1 MATSVLVRRGLM
13 ALNPARSTVTRWAV
27 QSQMRASTLQA
38 NTATTDDVFAYR
50 EKPSS
55 LSYFTGNF
63 KYNDLLIE
71 LDILHKKYADWKGD
85 SPKIEVVIPEASLPS
100 ELATPKNGVNTVEI
114 VELEVEPASH
124 AWKLREKMS
133 EMLGI
138 PLKTSQW
145 RKIVGQLNQLAS
157 LPAPH
162 PPAVELVL
170 QQYSRFDAAQQ
181 QTAKPKT
188 LDDLGRAYAA
198 GRRKESSARCWV
210 VEGEG
215 KVLVNGES
223 LETYFKRPVDRDE
236 VTLPLKV
243 TENSD
248 KFNIWVSVN
257 GGGTTGQAQAIKL
270 GVGKALLTHNME
282 WKPLLREAGCI
293 TRDPRVVERKKEG
306 QRKARARYT
315 WVKR

>member
-1 MATSVLVRRGLM
+1 
-13 ALNPARSTVTRWAV
+13 
-27 QSQMRASTLQA
+27 MRASTLQA
-38 NTATTDDVFAYR
+38 NTSTTDDILAYR
-50 EKPSS
+50 EKPTS

-71 LDILHKKYADWKGD
+71 LDLLHKKYADWKSD
-85 SPKIEVVIPEASLPS
+85 APKVQVVVENASLPS
-100 ELATPKNGVNTVEI
+100 DLATPKNGVTIEVIED
-114 VELEVEPASH
+114 LEEPAAR

-157 LPAPH
+157 LPAPL
-162 PPAVELVL
+162 PSAVELVL
-170 QQYSRFDAAQQ
+170 QQYSRFDATQQ

-248 KFNIWVSVN
+248 KFNVWVSVN

-315 WVKR
+315 WYVLFELVEH